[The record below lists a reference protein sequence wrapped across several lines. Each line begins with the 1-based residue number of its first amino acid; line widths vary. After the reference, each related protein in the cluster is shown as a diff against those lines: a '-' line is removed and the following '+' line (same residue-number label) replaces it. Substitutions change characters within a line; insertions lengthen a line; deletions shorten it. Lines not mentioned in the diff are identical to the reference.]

1 MSDSMAGMLCYL
13 AGFITGI
20 IFLVIEPYNKKPN
33 IRFHAFQSIFFHV
46 SFIALYFVLFIVRM
60 VLWSVVGFGMLGII
74 GLLFTLVWLAGLV
87 VWIFLLIWT
96 AQGKTLVLPIIGPLA
111 QSQANK

>member
-1 MSDSMAGMLCYL
+1 
-13 AGFITGI
+13 
-20 IFLVIEPYNKKPN
+20 
-33 IRFHAFQSIFFHV
+33 
-46 SFIALYFVLFIVRM
+46 
-60 VLWSVVGFGMLGII
+60 
-74 GLLFTLVWLAGLV
+74 LLFTLVWLAGLV